1 MRVPHPASSSRSSQ
15 GLASDCLRLL
25 KERVAAGAAARS
37 FPPATDDQI
46 QTAEASLDFP
56 LPAFL
61 RCVYTTI
68 ANGGFGPGRGLLG
81 VPGGAADEH
90 GSSIVDLYDSF
101 SAANP
106 EDRGWQWPERLVP
119 ICPWGGS
126 VYSCVDCATPEGAV
140 ICLDLA
146 GYEPGRDLKEFLIP
160 QRQETLEAWLRAW
173 AEGVD
178 LWQEMFPLEL
188 A

>member
-1 MRVPHPASSSRSSQ
+1 LPD
-15 GLASDCLRLL
+15 GSDCLRLL
-25 KERVAAGAAARS
+25 QEQVVARAPGRR
-37 FPPATDDQI
+37 FPPATDEQI
-46 QTAEASLDFP
+46 QAAELSLEFP

-61 RCVYTTI
+61 CRAYTTI

-81 VPGGAADEH
+81 VQGGAADEH
-90 GSSIVDLYDSF
+90 GNSIVDLYDSF

-106 EDRGWQWPERLVP
+106 EDRTWQWPEGLVP

-126 VYSCVDCATPEGAV
+126 VYSCVDCATAEGAV
-140 ICLDLA
+140 ICLDLT

-160 QRQETLEAWLRAW
+160 QRQLTVEAWLRAW

-178 LWQEMFPLEL
+178 LWTEMFPLEL

>member
-1 MRVPHPASSSRSSQ
+1 MRVPAATSSRSSTQ
-15 GLASDCLRLL
+15 PSDCLRLL
-25 KERVAAGAAARS
+25 QERVAAGAAARC

-46 QTAEASLDFP
+46 RSAEASLDFP

-61 RCVYTTI
+61 RRVYTAI

-90 GSSIVDLYDSF
+90 GSSLVDLYDSF

-106 EDRGWQWPERLVP
+106 EDPGWRWPERLVP
-119 ICPWGGS
+119 ICCWGES
-126 VYSCVDCATPEGAV
+126 VYSCVDCATPEGALA
-140 ICLDLA
+140 CLDLA
-146 GYEPGRDLKEFLIP
+146 GYQPGRDLKEFLIP
-160 QRQETLEAWLRAW
+160 QRQLTLEAWLRAW

-178 LWQEMFPLEL
+178 LWAEMFPLEL